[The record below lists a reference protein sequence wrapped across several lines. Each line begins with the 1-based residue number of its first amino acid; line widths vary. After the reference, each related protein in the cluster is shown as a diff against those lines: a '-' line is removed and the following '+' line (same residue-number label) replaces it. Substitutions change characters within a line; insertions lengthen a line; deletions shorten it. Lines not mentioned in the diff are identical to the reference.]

1 MTGGQYADRGRGMQ
15 SIHPGRSGPLA
26 TASTGVH
33 AWLSILCGAGCGLV
47 LWLAVSSTLLPA
59 ASVPVRRLLELQAWG
74 LGLGALGLGALPALT
89 MGCLASLMLAM
100 VTRVSCG
107 HSGRALVADRIAW
120 SLFWLLQAAT
130 VLRIAAAVPGVP
142 GVALPWLLLLAAGL
156 WAGTMGAWGVRLGR
170 WYGCLRADGRPG

>member
-1 MTGGQYADRGRGMQ
+1 MQ

-74 LGLGALGLGALPALT
+74 LGLGIVVLAMTGLGCCCPARQPQAPGGTAAWPHWPWLWSVACSCWRCS
-89 MGCLASLMLAM
+89 GDRNR
-100 VTRVSCG
+100 TR
-107 HSGRALVADRIAW
+107 
-120 SLFWLLQAAT
+120 
-130 VLRIAAAVPGVP
+130 PGVYC
-142 GVALPWLLLLAAGL
+142 W
-156 WAGTMGAWGVRLGR
+156 
-170 WYGCLRADGRPG
+170 RP